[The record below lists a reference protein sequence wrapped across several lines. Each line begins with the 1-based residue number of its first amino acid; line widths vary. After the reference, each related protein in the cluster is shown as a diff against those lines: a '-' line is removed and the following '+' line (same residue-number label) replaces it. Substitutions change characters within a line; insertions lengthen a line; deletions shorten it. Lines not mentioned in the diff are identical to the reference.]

1 MPQAISILTDT
12 NTKTII
18 KANGV
23 KSETG
28 ETLVNVNN
36 LQNSSSDSQVSI
48 SDLHYEIQGTGIVEV
63 FYDNDM
69 GKKITLTGRGV
80 YPKPNDALLGYA
92 KGNINITSDANVN
105 KYNIIIECQKRKGFN

>member
-1 MPQAISILTDT
+1 MPQSTTILTDI
-12 NTKTII
+12 NTKSII

-23 KSETG
+23 KSESG
-28 ETLVNVNN
+28 ETLVNIND

-48 SDLHYEIQGTGIVEV
+48 SDLHYEIQGTGSIEV
-63 FYDNDM
+63 FYDNDTS
-69 GKKITLTGRGV
+69 KKITLTGRGV